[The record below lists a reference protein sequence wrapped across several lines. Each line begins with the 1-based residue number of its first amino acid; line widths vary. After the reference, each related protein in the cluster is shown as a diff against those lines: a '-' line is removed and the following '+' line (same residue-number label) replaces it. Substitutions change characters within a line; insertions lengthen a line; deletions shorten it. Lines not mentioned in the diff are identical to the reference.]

1 MRISARA
8 GGEYQL
14 PNIKSVVK
22 DVKKSRERRL
32 RNLETRSKIKTFVKK
47 TKAAQDTKVDE
58 ATALLNETV
67 SIVDKAAKRGI
78 IHPNAAARRKSR
90 LMKRASSKAAQ

>member
-1 MRISARA
+1 M
-8 GGEYQL
+8 
-14 PNIKSVVK
+14 PNIKSVIK

-32 RNLETRSKIKTFVKK
+32 RNIATKSKIKTFVKK
-47 TKAAQDTKVDE
+47 VKSAQDEQAEGTVD
-58 ATALLNETV
+58 LLNQTV

-90 LMKRASSKAAQ
+90 LMKRANYKASQEA